1 MNFLAENT
9 QLRTAVYI
17 SCTQGY
23 DKDNLAR
30 KIAQLNATN
39 KERNTT
45 LLKEIT
51 VNSLKFLTNNPNSE
65 IAVYADSDVISQ
77 LSWGNMTKILNKD
90 GGKKINNY
98 ISRDNLERF
107 RSPSQFDKKSFN
119 NKKINFKKTTH
130 YINSEVN
137 CFVQFADFVSYYV
150 GAIVKEVMVAQAIK
164 NPAADFERRLNI
176 NSCLSTINH
185 LSREVFFSLIENH
198 HKLGNFYV
206 NPAIKFIVK

>member
-1 MNFLAENT
+1 MNFLAKNT

-107 RSPSQFDKKSFN
+107 RSPSQFDKKSF
-119 NKKINFKKTTH
+119 
-130 YINSEVN
+130 
-137 CFVQFADFVSYYV
+137 
-150 GAIVKEVMVAQAIK
+150 
-164 NPAADFERRLNI
+164 
-176 NSCLSTINH
+176 
-185 LSREVFFSLIENH
+185 
-198 HKLGNFYV
+198 
-206 NPAIKFIVK
+206 